1 MILHQMKVLALK
13 ITFPKPSI
21 LWKIFAVPAT
31 RDQDDE
37 SVTLRRSEGHFQADF
52 RRMSYWS
59 HWSCVMHEQLEEI
72 ELIHIIQSFMEDNEP
87 LMSYRYRME
96 LILNRTHAWGINL
109 SVVSGSVFWLSVL
122 LMVTEWD
129 QNQTIQSGHEAWRLY
144 VHCSWR

>member
-1 MILHQMKVLALK
+1 MEALLWDDPASDEGLGSK
-13 ITFPKPSI
+13 NTFPKPSI

-87 LMSYRYRME
+87 LTSYRYRME

-109 SVVSGSVFWLSVL
+109 SVWCQGRSSGS
-122 LMVTEWD
+122 
-129 QNQTIQSGHEAWRLY
+129 R
-144 VHCSWR
+144 CSWW